1 MKNLTYLISFSLL
14 IYSCNSE
21 INTNDD
27 LAIIKSFQENSKTM
41 QILFDSYANESV
53 DYSRF
58 SENAIFK
65 GTLFGSKDSLS
76 LDEIK
81 GIHKEFFNKYDVKHM
96 SSFNYLQGV
105 NAETGKPDSSVRMYY
120 DMEVTNSS
128 NGKSTI
134 IPIYESFDFDEDGKA
149 IYIQWYCDWTAHI
162 GSLE

>member
-58 SENAIFK
+58 SENAILEK
-65 GTLFGSKDSLS
+65 V
-76 LDEIK
+76 
-81 GIHKEFFNKYDVKHM
+81 FFC
-96 SSFNYLQGV
+96 
-105 NAETGKPDSSVRMYY
+105 
-120 DMEVTNSS
+120 
-128 NGKSTI
+128 I
-134 IPIYESFDFDEDGKA
+134 
-149 IYIQWYCDWTAHI
+149 C
-162 GSLE
+162 